1 MFQEAIWQVSY
12 RAEAGGR
19 VASASERLSV
29 LSIKDAILKN
39 IIKHLHDRKISIYLQ
54 LRRIII
60 RRCGTMDE
68 RLSNLYLRNGK
79 NAQQYVLSLN
89 PAYRRIATEA
99 ILECSR
105 LGYPLNNMEITSKA
119 RELQRKRQRANA

>member
-1 MFQEAIWQVSY
+1 
-12 RAEAGGR
+12 
-19 VASASERLSV
+19 
-29 LSIKDAILKN
+29 
-39 IIKHLHDRKISIYLQ
+39 
-54 LRRIII
+54 
-60 RRCGTMDE
+60 MDE

-105 LGYPLNNMEITSKA
+105 LHYPLNDMEITSMT
-119 RELQRKRQRANA
+119 RLLQRKRRKASA